1 MSRQTIRMQN
11 WNSACRRL
19 LRHFYDVRVVA
30 VLLGVLVCG
39 AISVHGQDVLPLAG
53 AASTIAPEISSGSSP
68 CKIVYLGFVGALEP
82 PENKYSGVVQIRD
95 ILRGS
100 GFGDVCASSY
110 SPYVWT
116 MGRDWLLKYFPAH
129 EGALTPAELLLCPK
143 VILVGHSM
151 GGWAMMSVARELRS
165 RNIPVELTIQVD
177 SVGITDQTVPR
188 NVKNGALFHSHDVL
202 MFMTTRHLKMEDP
215 SMTKLVANVTVAGAG
230 HESITR
236 DPRIREL
243 VLSTIERLRAGFL
256 APAMAE
262 LPIPLETRP
271 AKAE

>member
-1 MSRQTIRMQN
+1 MQN
-11 WNSACRRL
+11 WNSVCRGL
-19 LRHFYDVRVVA
+19 LRHFHDVGVVA
-30 VLLGVLVCG
+30 AVLGVLLCG
-39 AISVHGQDVLPLAG
+39 AVSVRGQNVLPLAG
-53 AASTIAPEISSGSSP
+53 AASTIAPEISSGSPP

-82 PENKYSGVVQIRD
+82 PDNKYSGVVQIRD
-95 ILRGS
+95 VLRGR

-116 MGRDWLLKYFPAH
+116 MGRDWLLKYFPTH

-188 NVKNGALFHSHDVL
+188 NVKNGALFHAHDVL

-215 SMTKLVANVTVAGAG
+215 TMTKLVANVTVAGAG

-262 LPIPLETRP
+262 SPIPLQAGP

>member
-1 MSRQTIRMQN
+1 MSRPTIRTQN
-11 WNSACRRL
+11 WKFVCLGL
-19 LRHFYDVRVVA
+19 LRLFYDVGFVA
-30 VLLGVLVCG
+30 VLLAVSLCG
-39 AISVHGQDVLPLAG
+39 AVAANGQNMLPLAG
-53 AASTIAPEISSGSSP
+53 AASSIAPEISAVSP
-68 CKIVYLGFVGALEP
+68 SCKIIYLGFVGALEP
-82 PENKYSGVVQIRD
+82 PDNKYSGVVQIRD
-95 ILRGS
+95 VLRGS

-116 MGRDWLLKYFPAH
+116 MGRDWLLKHFPAH

-188 NVKNGALFHSHDVL
+188 NVKNGALFHAHDVL

-215 SMTKLVANVTVAGAG
+215 RMTKLVANVIVTGAG

-243 VLSTIERLRAGFL
+243 VISTIERLRAGLL
-256 APAMAE
+256 APATAE
-262 LPIPLETRP
+262 LPIPLEAGP